1 LLCWN
6 FVRDVSSSFI
16 IVNIHKDKNVNISV
30 IIIQTLGG
38 LGLFI
43 LGMKMMTDGLQ
54 ATAGQR
60 IRRILEAISSNRFM
74 GFLTGAGVTAIIQSS
89 SATTVM
95 LVGFVS
101 AGIMT
106 FQQAVG
112 VIIGANV
119 GTTVTGQLIAFN
131 MSEAALPAIALGVI
145 LKYFSKKRNY
155 RYIGEIILGFGLL
168 FYGMEVMKDSLSPIK
183 SDPGFIQ
190 FFTTFNTNSLGG
202 VLLCVFMGTALTVA
216 IQSSS
221 ATVGLTMA
229 LATSGLLNYSTAL
242 ALVLGEN
249 IGTTI
254 TAQLSTLG
262 SNNSEAHNTANAHT
276 IFNVAGVFIILLIF
290 PWFVEIVEA
299 LTLKMGAGA
308 VTETVNGEFVNVSR
322 YIANGHSLF
331 NVINAVIFLIFL
343 PRLIQLTLLVSPKLS
358 KSKER
363 YSLPR
368 FDSGYIDSTIGAL
381 AKVRGEIIKM
391 LDFTQANLKKTS
403 KCLVKRDDDILG
415 ERDAI
420 EQHLDD
426 SQKVVIKYL
435 TTIYQGEINEPEAL
449 EISELMRITNNIER
463 IGDSMESVSKLLE
476 RIYDNKF
483 EFSENARQDLVAMSD
498 QVDKFMSLIAAEMH
512 EKTEGFYPKAL
523 AFEDLID
530 QMRENMRHQ
539 HIERLRA
546 GDCSVDVG
554 VFFISLVSHY
564 EKMGDYCYNI
574 ATGVDRIL

>member
-1 LLCWN
+1 M
-6 FVRDVSSSFI
+6 
-16 IVNIHKDKNVNISV
+16 NIAAIF
-30 IIIQTLGG
+30 IQTLGG

-101 AGIMT
+101 AGIMS

-119 GTTVTGQLIAFN
+119 GTTITGQLIAFN
-131 MSEAALPAIALGVI
+131 MSKAALPAVALGVA

-168 FYGMEVMKDSLSPIK
+168 FYGMEVMKDSLSPIR
-183 SDPGFIQ
+183 SDPQFIQ
-190 FFTTFNTNSLGG
+190 FFTTFNTDSLGG
-202 VLLCVFMGTALTVA
+202 VLLCVFMGTAVTVA

-221 ATVGLTMA
+221 ATIGLTMA
-229 LATSGLLNYSTAL
+229 LATSGLLSYETAL

-262 SNNSEAHNTANAHT
+262 SNNEEAHNTANAHT
-276 IFNVAGVFIILLIF
+276 LFNVIGVCIILLIF

-299 LTLKMGAGA
+299 VTLAIGAGPA
-308 VTETVNGEFVNVSR
+308 TDTLNGEFVNVGR

-331 NVINAVIFLIFL
+331 NVINAVLFLIFL
-343 PRLIQLTLLVSPKLS
+343 PQLIKLTLLVSPKLL

-363 YSLPR
+363 YRLPG

-381 AKVRGEIIKM
+381 AKVRGEIIKTFE
-391 LDFTQANLKKTS
+391 FTQMNLKKTS

-426 SQKVVIKYL
+426 SQKVIIKYL
-435 TTIYQGEINEPEAL
+435 TTVYQGEVNEPEAN

-483 EFSENARQDLVAMSD
+483 EFSEKAKEDLVAMSE
-498 QVDKFMSLIAAEMH
+498 QVDQFMSLIAAELR

>member
-1 LLCWN
+1 MN
-6 FVRDVSSSFI
+6 I
-16 IVNIHKDKNVNISV
+16 AGIV
-30 IIIQTLGG
+30 IQTLGG

-101 AGIMT
+101 AGIMS

-112 VIIGANV
+112 VVIGANV

-145 LKYFSKKRNY
+145 LKFFSKKRSY

-183 SDPGFIQ
+183 SDPNFIE
-190 FFTTFNTNSLGG
+190 FFTTFNTDSLAG
-202 VLLCVFMGTALTVA
+202 VLLCVFMGTMLTVA
-216 IQSSS
+216 VQSSS
-221 ATVGLTMA
+221 ATIGLTMA
-229 LATSGLLNYSTAL
+229 LATSGLLNFPTAL

-276 IFNVAGVFIILLIF
+276 IFNVAGVFVILLVF
-290 PWFVEIVEA
+290 PWFVEFVEA
-299 LTLKMGAGA
+299 ATLKMGAGLSTDA
-308 VTETVNGEFVNVSR
+308 VNGEFVNVSR

-343 PRLIQLTLLVSPKLS
+343 PRLIQLTLLVSPRLS

-391 LDFTQANLKKTS
+391 FDFTQANLKKTS
-403 KCLVKRDDDILG
+403 KCLIKRDDDILG

-483 EFSENARQDLVAMSD
+483 EFSENARQDLVAMSG
-498 QVDKFMSLIAAEMH
+498 QVDKFMSLIAAEMR